1 MALWL
6 ALSAAALLPPPL
18 PRLHARNRRIRVA
31 RPALCAESRIGGGPP
46 SQAGSEEAADEPMTT
61 WVEELSRSDPEDVPM
76 QSASSRSENDRMT
89 VVDIEG
95 DVGGFIEMFASLT
108 QAASDAAD
116 DKAAVELDPP
126 GSQRDVIERV
136 IDERLARPA
145 EELSGPVPTPSS
157 RRRLSELEKRAQAEA
172 EELAAAGSP
181 FLGPL
186 SFVGSWPIG
195 DPRANP
201 EVGGQRG
208 LLSVQWGKGIRDDFR
223 RRAPLYVSDWVDG
236 LTPKSLAAICF
247 LWFACLAP
255 VLAFGGAMSV
265 LTQGTMGVP
274 EVILSRG
281 VCGMVHAVI
290 SGQPMT
296 FLGPTGLTLAFT
308 TALYGYCTALGVPF
322 LPMYA
327 WVGLWTSGMLL
338 VAALAN
344 LSGLIRFCTRFTEDV
359 FNALLAFNYA
369 SEAFRSIK
377 SGFVNSLDMGSGFLT
392 LNTAVLT
399 AWLCQLTTGFRSKRY
414 LSPMARE
421 AISDFGPPVVILA
434 ITLASLTPF
443 AARLGTLAR
452 LPVSAA
458 AAAGASRLDL
468 GRPLLVNLMVLET
481 KWRLLAVL
489 PAFFLAILFFLDQN
503 ITVRTVNSPSNK
515 LRKGMAYHLDLLA
528 LALVNFGAS
537 LCGLPWMCSAT
548 VESLNHIRAMSIYSK
563 KKTRLGTIVEEPE
576 RVIET
581 RVTGFGVHAA
591 VLLSAL
597 ALPMIAVV
605 PLPVVSGVFLYLGR
619 KVMAGNLFV
628 ERCKKLWLEEKEID
642 WRVDGAEREMVT
654 LGRMAV
660 FRFTAVQAGCLAG
673 LIALKFNKST
683 ALIFPSVIGFLML
696 FRVKLIPRMFSRREL
711 RLLDTAIGTTPI

>member
-1 MALWL
+1 MWL
-6 ALSAAALLPPPL
+6 ALGAAALMPGPIPRAHARSIRQVRPLLCSRETSENEPL
-18 PRLHARNRRIRVA
+18 PR
-31 RPALCAESRIGGGPP
+31 
-46 SQAGSEEAADEPMTT
+46 QSEPLTT
-61 WVEELSRSDPEDVPM
+61 WAEELAQSEPEGV
-76 QSASSRSENDRMT
+76 SADKPSSRADAEKMK

-95 DVGGFIEMFASLT
+95 DVGGFVEMFATLT
-108 QAASDAAD
+108 QAASEAAQQQEID
-116 DKAAVELDPP
+116 VDEDPP

-136 IDERLARPA
+136 LDERLVPQP
-145 EELSGPVPTPSS
+145 EEPPIPMPTPSS
-157 RRRLSELEKRAQAEA
+157 RRRLAELERRAEAEA

-208 LLSVQWGKGIRDDFR
+208 LLSVQWARGIRDDFR
-223 RRAPLYVSDWVDG
+223 RRAPLYMSDWTDG
-236 LTPKSLAAICF
+236 LTPKSLASICF

-265 LTQGTMGVP
+265 LTEGAMGVP

-281 VCGMVHAVI
+281 VCGMVHALI

-308 TALYGYCTALGVPF
+308 TALYAYCTAYAVPF
-322 LPMYA
+322 LAMYA
-327 WVGLWTSGMLL
+327 WVGVWTSGMLL
-338 VAALAN
+338 LAALAN

-359 FNALLAFNYA
+359 FNALLAFNYI

-377 SGFVNSLDMGSGFLT
+377 SGFVNAVDKGSGFLT

-399 AWLCQLTTGFRSKRY
+399 AWLCQVTTSFRTKRY

-421 AISDFGPPVVILA
+421 AISDFGPPFVILA
-434 ITLASLTPF
+434 ITFASLTPF

-452 LPVSAA
+452 LPVSATA
-458 AAAGASRLDL
+458 AAHASSFNL
-468 GRPLLVNLMVLET
+468 GRPLVVNLFALPI
-481 KWRLLAVL
+481 KWRLVAII
-489 PAFFLAILFFLDQN
+489 PGFFLATLFFLDQN
-503 ITVRTVNSPSNK
+503 ITVRTVNSPNNK
-515 LRKGMAYHLDLLA
+515 LRKGPAYHLDLLA
-528 LALVNFGAS
+528 LALVNGGAS

-548 VESLNHIRAMSIYSK
+548 VESLNHIRAMSIYNK
-563 KKTRLGTIVEEPE
+563 KKSRTGVVVEEPE

-581 RVTGFGVHAA
+581 RVTGFGVHAG
-591 VLLSAL
+591 VLLSSL

-628 ERCKKLWLEEKEID
+628 ERCKKIWLEEKEID
-642 WRVDGAEREMVT
+642 WRSDGAEREMVS

-660 FRFTAVQAGCLAG
+660 FRFTAVQAACLAG
-673 LIALKFNKST
+673 LIALKFNPST
-683 ALIFPSVIGFLML
+683 ALIFPSVIGVLML
-696 FRVKLIPRMFSRREL
+696 FRVKLLPRMFSRREL
-711 RLLDTAIGTTPI
+711 RLLDTAIGATPI